1 MSTRPIES
9 RPIESRPIGSRS
21 VDSQHVEPQ
30 SSPEG
35 GVVEAFAMQTVER
48 VAAAWSV
55 VAMHFGDRLGLYC
68 ALVEGAGTADE
79 IATRAGVHPR
89 LTREWLD
96 GQVAFG
102 IVELDGERYRLPAAH
117 AAVLGATDSP
127 AYLGAA
133 GGVLVAAVQGEER
146 IIDAFRTDGA
156 VGWGDQAP
164 CLSHAVDRFYRP
176 GYATSLVGDW
186 IGALDGVA
194 ERLAAGGR
202 VADIGCGRGT
212 ALQLIAEAFPSAI
225 CVGVDD
231 HEASIARAAETIAA
245 AGLAGNVR
253 LERNTATTF
262 AGGPYDLICFL
273 DALHD
278 MGDPQVVLR
287 HVRSQL
293 AEGGSVMLVEPAAK
307 ETLAERVG
315 DLAAQ
320 LYYPGSAL
328 LCTPSALSQGDLA
341 LGNQVPEATWRDLFR
356 QAGFTTF
363 RRVADT
369 PFNRV
374 FEAR

>member
-1 MSTRPIES
+1 MPIHPVEPGHVEIDDV
-9 RPIESRPIGSRS
+9 RA
-21 VDSQHVEPQ
+21 DHVEPGHVEAQ
-30 SSPEG
+30 PPESG
-35 GVVEAFAMQTVER
+35 AVEAFAVQTVER

-68 ALVEGAGTADE
+68 ALAEGTGTAEE
-79 IATRAGVHPR
+79 IANRADVHPR

-102 IVELDGERYRLPAAH
+102 IVEIDGDRYRLPAAH
-117 AAVLGATDSP
+117 AAVLATTESP

-133 GGVLVAAVQGEER
+133 GGVLVAAVQGEDR
-146 IIDAFRTDGA
+146 IIDAFRSDGA
-156 VGWGDQAP
+156 VAWGDQAP
-164 CLSHAVDRFYRP
+164 CLGHAVERFYRP
-176 GYATSLVGDW
+176 GYSTSLVCEW
-186 IGALDGVA
+186 IGALDGIA
-194 ERLAAGGR
+194 ERLADGGR

-212 ALQLIAEAFPSAI
+212 ALQLIAEAFPDAI
-225 CVGVDD
+225 CVGVDN
-231 HEASIARAAETIAA
+231 HEASIARAAETISS

-253 LERNTATTF
+253 LERNTATDF

-278 MGDPQVVLR
+278 MGDPHLVLR

-293 AEGGSVMLVEPAAK
+293 ADGGSVMLVEPAAQ

-320 LYYPGSAL
+320 LYYPGSAF
-328 LCTPSALSQGDLA
+328 LCTPSALSQGGLA
-341 LGNQVPEATWRDLFR
+341 LGNQVPEATWRDLFQR
-356 QAGFTTF
+356 AGFTTF

-369 PFNRV
+369 PFNRI

>member
-1 MSTRPIES
+1 MPNRP
-9 RPIESRPIGSRS
+9 
-21 VDSQHVEPQ
+21 VEPAVEPAAAQ
-30 SSPEG
+30 PSPESEA
-35 GVVEAFAMQTVER
+35 VEAFAVQTVER

-55 VAMHFGDRLGLYC
+55 VSMHFGDRLGLYC
-68 ALVEGAGTADE
+68 ALAEGAGTAEE
-79 IATRAGVHPR
+79 IAARAGAHPR

-102 IVELDGERYRLPAAH
+102 VVELDGDRYRLPTAH
-117 AAVLGATDSP
+117 AAVLAATDSP

-133 GGVLVAAVQGEER
+133 GGVLVAAVQGEDR
-146 IIDAFRTDGA
+146 IIDAFRGDGA
-156 VGWGDQAP
+156 VAWGDQAP
-164 CLSHAVDRFYRP
+164 CLGHAVDRFYRS
-176 GYATSLVGDW
+176 GYATSLVRDW
-186 IGALDGVA
+186 IGALDGVT

-202 VADIGCGRGT
+202 MADIGCGRGT
-212 ALQLIAEAFPSAI
+212 ALQLIAESFPNAV

-231 HEASIARAAETIAA
+231 HEASIARAAEAIAA

-253 LERNTATTF
+253 LERNTATAFT
-262 AGGPYDLICFL
+262 GGPYDLICFL

-278 MGDPQVVLR
+278 MGDPHLVLG

-293 AEGGSVMLVEPAAK
+293 AEGGAVMLVEPAAR

-328 LCTPSALSQGDLA
+328 LCTPSALSQGGVA
-341 LGNQVPEATWRDLFR
+341 LGNQVAEATWRDLFR
-356 QAGFTTF
+356 RAGFTTF